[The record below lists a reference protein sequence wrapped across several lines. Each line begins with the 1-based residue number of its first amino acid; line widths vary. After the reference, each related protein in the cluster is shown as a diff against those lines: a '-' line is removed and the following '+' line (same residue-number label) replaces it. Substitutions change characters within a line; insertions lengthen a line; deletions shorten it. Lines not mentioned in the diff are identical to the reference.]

1 MTSAILQGGM
11 FFKEF
16 EEMKGHQ
23 SLLFLTG
30 VTIVFFGVYLI
41 ATSQSSE
48 SDLTSP
54 EVPAVVLDDKIR
66 DPERGEV
73 ELQRKRSDNN
83 VMIITC
89 IGSPFKCEKK
99 RIGSK
104 KHIKNN
110 NNDNSNNNSNND
122 SNCSSSSS
130 SSDDCDRYYEDLMP
144 VRAALEALEG
154 GEGLSSKQESEGRV
168 SSKRSKDTSENCSL
182 LPPSTTRGAAVYNQS
197 TAASLNPM
205 HIQSAQSVSPPA
217 PSGALSTLS
226 ALLSPL
232 GFTSRDDLAP
242 SLFGSASTSFKSRE
256 SKVEN
261 TGVSPKELLSRADA
275 TAFSP
280 PPRSDV
286 RAPAV
291 HLRERSMSSCGLLEL
306 IVDEGDDEI

>member
-1 MTSAILQGGM
+1 M

-41 ATSQSSE
+41 ATSQSNDI
-48 SDLTSP
+48 DLTSSDAP
-54 EVPAVVLDDKIR
+54 SVVFDDKIR

-73 ELQRKRSDNN
+73 ELQRKRSDSN

-99 RIGSK
+99 KVGSK
-104 KHIKNN
+104 KRHNN
-110 NNDNSNNNSNND
+110 NINNSNSNSNNNSN
-122 SNCSSSSS
+122 CSSKSS

-154 GEGLSSKQESEGRV
+154 DDGEGVSNKLESEGRG
-168 SSKRSKDTSENCSL
+168 SSKRSKEKEKDTSEICTL
-182 LPPSTTRGAAVYNQS
+182 LPSPAVRGASV
-197 TAASLNPM
+197 NPM
-205 HIQSAQSVSPPA
+205 HVQSAQTTSPHV
-217 PSGALSTLS
+217 PSGPLSALS

-256 SKVEN
+256 SKAEN
-261 TGVSPKELLSRADA
+261 ITLSPKESLSRTDA
-275 TAFSP
+275 SAFSP
-280 PPRSDV
+280 IPRSDT

-291 HLRERSMSSCGLLEL
+291 LLRDRSMSSCGLLEL